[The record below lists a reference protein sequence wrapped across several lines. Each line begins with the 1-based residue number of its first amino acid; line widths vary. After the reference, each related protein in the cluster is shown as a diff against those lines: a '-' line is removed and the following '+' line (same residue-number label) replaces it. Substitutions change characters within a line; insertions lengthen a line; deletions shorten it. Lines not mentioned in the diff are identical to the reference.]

1 MNYGEQQTY
10 LRSHAMRTVC
20 ATVLIAF
27 FGALALITN
36 SGMRLITRLTFV
48 CLLGAIVYLL
58 QYIPKYLYLTTD
70 AEKKYRW
77 YIKIRWPVCAT
88 ALGLGLLNLKT
99 KTDIY
104 VFASSV
110 AWLALVSVIAGKLRK
125 SSLSQH
131 ISLICFAA
139 DIALVVMLGVYGVSL
154 PIISVLAAITIIL
167 ELIPTGSS
175 IQWFNES
182 AIMAGLVL
190 LIVNVV
196 NRHGGAKDYLYSVGI
211 YLCGVGFFY
220 VQVKVARLRYENNW
234 RNAVQALSS
243 FSGRSVEEVSRL
255 IRTGDDILAE
265 KWKEA
270 GLEQSDKQ
278 GLRQWYRNVSF
289 YYLFALTGFHQL
301 YKHIAFSI
309 DVLKMANGKCLDY
322 GAGMGDLALEFARRG
337 HVTTYFDVDGHSKA
351 YAEWHAE
358 QNGIKLKFTTTR
370 EQLLDDVVKSG
381 RFKTIVSLDV
391 LEHLPDI
398 ENELNFLISLLE
410 PGGKIIF
417 SIPFGSTD
425 AHPMHL
431 DHDLDV
437 LRFLASHGLR
447 DKKSPWLRL
456 ISSEP
461 LRDKGVLIY
470 EKTAITEA
478 GSIAVGEPS
487 GI

>member
-1 MNYGEQQTY
+1 
-10 LRSHAMRTVC
+10 
-20 ATVLIAF
+20 
-27 FGALALITN
+27 
-36 SGMRLITRLTFV
+36 MRLITRAAFV

-77 YIKIRWPVCAT
+77 YIKIRWPVCA
-88 ALGLGLLNLKT
+88 AAFGLGLLNLRT
-99 KTDIY
+99 KTDVY
-104 VFASSV
+104 VFAAFV
-110 AWLALVSVIAGKLRK
+110 AWLALVAATAGKLGK
-125 SSLSQH
+125 SGVKQH
-131 ISLICFAA
+131 VSVVCFAA
-139 DIALVVMLGVYGVSL
+139 DIVLLAILGVYGVSL
-154 PIISVLAAITIIL
+154 PIIGALAAVTVML
-167 ELIPTGSS
+167 ELIPTGGS
-175 IQWFNES
+175 IQWLNES
-182 AIMAGLVL
+182 AILAGLVL
-190 LIVNVV
+190 LITNIV
-196 NRHGGAKDYLYSVGI
+196 NRHGGAKDYLYSVGL
-211 YLCGVGFFY
+211 YLSAVGFFY
-220 VQVKVARLRYENNW
+220 VQLKVARLRYENNW

-243 FSGRSVEEVSRL
+243 FSGRTVEEVSRL

-270 GLEQSDKQ
+270 GLEQSDKE

-289 YYLFALTGFHQL
+289 YYLFALSGFHQL

-358 QNGIKLKFTTTR
+358 QSGIKLKFTTTR
-370 EQLLDDVVKSG
+370 EQLVDDVVKSG

-398 ENELNFLISLLE
+398 ENELGFLISLLE

-437 LRFLASHGLR
+437 LGFLASHGLR
-447 DKKSPWLRL
+447 DKKSAWLRW

-470 EKTAITEA
+470 EKNPVTEA